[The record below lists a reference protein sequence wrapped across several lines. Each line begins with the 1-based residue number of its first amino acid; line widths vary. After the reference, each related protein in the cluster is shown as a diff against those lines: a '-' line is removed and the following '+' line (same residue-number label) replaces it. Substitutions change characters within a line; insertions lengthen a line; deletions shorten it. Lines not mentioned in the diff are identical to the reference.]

1 MDLTDPHAREM
12 LQDQLRQLQHK
23 LDDGKAMNAY
33 YRKHK
38 TLKGYPG
45 ISDETAAHMDETI
58 QSAYSWAQK
67 PMPDYE
73 LTSLR
78 GKIKRTQARLE
89 ELDKLQ
95 ARRTPPRPPRS
106 TTASGSSA
114 TRSRTACKFS
124 LTASP
129 TRPPAPP

>member
-1 MDLTDPHAREM
+1 M
-12 LQDQLRQLQHK
+12 LQDQLWQLQHK

-38 TLKGYPG
+38 TLKGTPG
-45 ISDETAAHMDETI
+45 SATSTAAHMDEAI

-73 LTSLR
+73 LASLR

-89 ELDKLQ
+89 ELDKLPGPAGRPRGRRG
-95 ARRTPPRPPRS
+95 ARRLPDRPQRGAEPP
-106 TTASGSSA
+106 
-114 TRSRTACKFS
+114 CKFS